1 MPNWVEIDSG
11 GGGQAFRIGLS
22 LALITGRP
30 ARLLRL
36 RAGKAHPGLSA
47 PDLAIL
53 RAVQMIAP
61 TTRVNDARVGS
72 DQVSVL
78 PGPVRPGRYALDAG
92 AGGAIALLLQTVALP
107 LVLAGGRSQLTVAG
121 ATHAP
126 RAPSFEFL
134 DEVWARWLALLGANI
149 RLELH
154 HAGFAPRGGGSIGAE
169 IEPMDGPLGPLDCCS
184 VVQPN
189 RLRIVSMQTSNL
201 AAGVE
206 RRTAAA
212 FAAAVRRRPKLLG
225 ALTEVER
232 TEGRFDF
239 HGSTG
244 LHAFACLE
252 RGCGPAGF
260 QHVSGRGDDPEQAGR
275 GLAKTLLAFLESE
288 AAVDPYSAD
297 QLLLP
302 LAMARAP
309 SRFTTPA
316 LTAQMRSQIA
326 VLHAFLGSTVELDEG
341 TPLTVRVSPPPRA

>member
-1 MPNWVEIDSG
+1 M
-11 GGGQAFRIGLS
+11 GLS

-30 ARLLRL
+30 VRLTRL
-36 RAGKAHPGLSA
+36 RAGKLHPGLA
-47 PDLAIL
+47 PPDLAVL
-53 RAVQMIAP
+53 RALQMIAP
-61 TTRVNDARVGS
+61 TTRVEDARLGS
-72 DQVSVL
+72 DRVSVL

-92 AGGAIALLLQTVALP
+92 LGGAASLLIQTVALP

-134 DEVWARWLALLGANI
+134 DEVWTRWLALLGANV
-149 RLELH
+149 RLDLR
-154 HAGFAPRGGGSIGAE
+154 HAGFAPRGGGSVVVE
-169 IEPMDGPLGPLDCCS
+169 IEPMDGLLGPLDCCS
-184 VVQPN
+184 AVQLS

-212 FAAAVRRRPKLLG
+212 FATAVRRRPKLLG

-244 LHAFACLE
+244 LNAFVCLE

-260 QHVSGRGDDPEQAGR
+260 QHVSGRGDDPEHAGR
-275 GLAKTLLAFLESE
+275 GLAKEVLAFLESG
-288 AAVDPYSAD
+288 AVVDPYSAD

-309 SRFTTPA
+309 SRFTTPS
-316 LTAQMRSQIA
+316 LSPQMRSQIA
-326 VLHAFLGSTVELDEG
+326 VLHAFLGSTVDFDQG
-341 TPLTVRVSPPPRA
+341 PPLTVRVTPPSRA